1 MDLRH
6 LIQERSDLIAEART
20 ILDGESRTD
29 AQTARLDEI
38 EARVEALNTDMA
50 REERIRVLERTL
62 PANHDME
69 TAPAPANAG
78 GTPPTPFRS
87 LGEQLIAVAQATR
100 NPQTVDP
107 RLLQIQAVAAGA
119 SEGTLSDGGFAVQTD
134 FSTELLRD
142 VHAQSVLYGRTRTI
156 PIGPNSNGLKI
167 NAVDETSRADGSR
180 WGGVVAYW
188 TGEAQALTASKP
200 KYRQMEMSLQKLTG
214 LYYATDELLMDAAA
228 LGAAAGDAFTE
239 EFGFK
244 LDDALLRGTGT
255 GMPLGIIG
263 HAGTVSISKETN
275 QPALTILKENVEKM
289 YARMPARNVSSAV
302 WYINQDCW
310 PALFSLSAVL
320 GLGGVPLFIPS
331 NSLANSPFGTL
342 LGRPIQPL
350 EQCATLGSV
359 GDIIFADFGE
369 YITIE
374 KGGIQSD
381 SSIHVQFLTDETTF
395 RWILRADGQ
404 PKRNATMTPA
414 HGSANQSPF
423 VTLAVRA

>member
-6 LIQERSDLIAEART
+6 LIQERSDLIAEARS
-20 ILDGESRTD
+20 ILDGDSRTD

-38 EARVEALNTDMA
+38 EGRVASVNADMA
-50 REERIRVLERTL
+50 REERIRALEREL
-62 PANHDME
+62 PASHEME
-69 TAPAPANAG
+69 TAPAPAIT
-78 GTPPTPFRS
+78 GTPPAPFRS
-87 LGEQLIAVAQATR
+87 LGEQLVAVAQAAR
-100 NPQTVDP
+100 NPHSIDQ
-107 RLLQIQAVAAGA
+107 RLMQIQAVASGA
-119 SEGTLSDGGFAVQTD
+119 SEGTLSDGGYAVQTD
-134 FSTELLRD
+134 FSTELLRE
-142 VHAQSVLYGRTRTI
+142 VHAASVLYGRTRTI
-156 PIGPNSNGLKI
+156 PIGANSNGLKI

-188 TGEAQALTASKP
+188 TGEAGALTASKP
-200 KYRQMEMSLQKLTG
+200 KYRQVEMSLQKLTG

-244 LDDALLRGTGT
+244 LDDALLRGSGA
-255 GMPLGIIG
+255 GMPLGVIG

-289 YARMPARNVSSAV
+289 YARMPASSVSKAT

-310 PALFSLSAVL
+310 PALFGLSAVV

-331 NSLANSPFGTL
+331 NSLANAPFGTL
-342 LGRPIQPL
+342 LGRPVEPI
-350 EQCATLGSV
+350 EQAATLGTV
-359 GDIIFADFGE
+359 GDIIFADWSE
-369 YITIE
+369 YLTIE
-374 KGGIQSD
+374 KGGIQQA
-381 SSIHVQFLTDETTF
+381 SSIHVQFLTDETVF

-404 PKRNATMTPA
+404 PKRNTTMTPA

-423 VTLAVRA
+423 VTLNTRA